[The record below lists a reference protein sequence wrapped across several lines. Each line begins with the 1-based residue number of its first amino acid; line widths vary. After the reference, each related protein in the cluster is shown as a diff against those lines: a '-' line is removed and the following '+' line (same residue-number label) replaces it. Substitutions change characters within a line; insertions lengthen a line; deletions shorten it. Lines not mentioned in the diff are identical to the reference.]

1 MIDFLKMRLYM
12 RGILAALCLLFAT
25 GIASA
30 SNPTITIWSGLN
42 QSFGQI
48 GIPQAAINI
57 LGNVTDPNGVTD
69 LSYTLNGGS
78 SVQLSQGPDTR
89 RLLAAGDFNIDI
101 NISLLNAGSNTIVIT
116 ARNSLNQI
124 STETVNVQYTAGQT
138 WPLPYTIDWNTAG
151 SIENVAQIVDGHW
164 TLDSGRIYSTYLG
177 YDRLVAIGDT
187 AWTDYEVT
195 VPITIY
201 SLDSSGFNNV
211 SQTPGVGLLFRWTG
225 HTDYPISGMQP
236 KSGYL
241 PLGAIGWYSW
251 EYMNP
256 ANVRLNIVGN
266 NLHVL
271 QTDYSGFHLTFGV
284 AYYFKMRVE
293 TIPNVGGRYK
303 LKVWQVGDAEPS
315 EWKLEGQQSLSDPQ
329 KGSVLLLSH
338 HVDARFGNVVITP
351 VPDPVPV
358 QLSSFTAT
366 LQEGNTVRLNWST
379 ISETNN
385 YGFEVQKSGNGTP
398 FVTLPNSF
406 VPGHGTTI
414 EPRYYSF
421 IDSLTTAG
429 DWSYRLKQIDLDGTF
444 HFTDPVHISV
454 TTGVDESRN
463 PEEFALHQNYPNP
476 FNPSTIITYDVP
488 ADSRVRL
495 DVFNTLGQH
504 IALLVDDTVS
514 KGRHTTTYDASSL
527 PTGVY
532 IYRLTTSRSSIS
544 RRMIVV
550 K

>member
-1 MIDFLKMRLYM
+1 MK
-12 RGILAALCLLFAT
+12 GILAASCLLFAT

-30 SNPTITIWSGLN
+30 SGPTITIWSGLN

-48 GIPQAAINI
+48 GNPQAAINI
-57 LGNVTDPNGVTD
+57 LGNVTDANGVTD

-116 ARNSLNQI
+116 ARNGLDQL
-124 STETVNVQYTAGQT
+124 STETVNVQYTPGQT

-195 VPITIY
+195 VPITIC

-284 AYYFKMRVE
+284 SYYFKMRVE
-293 TIPNVGGRYK
+293 TIPNVGGRYR
-303 LKVWQVGDAEPS
+303 LKVWQVGDAEPF
-315 EWKLEGQQSLSDPQ
+315 EWRLEGQQSLSDPQ

-398 FVTLPNSF
+398 FATLPNGF
-406 VPGHGTTI
+406 IPGHGTTL

-421 IDSLTTAG
+421 VDSSTAAG

-463 PEEFALHQNYPNP
+463 PGEFALHQNYPNP
-476 FNPSTIITYDVP
+476 FNPSTIIMYDVP

-514 KGRHTTTYDASSL
+514 KGRHTTTFDASSL
-527 PTGVY
+527 TTGVY
-532 IYRLTTSRSSIS
+532 ICRLTTSRSSIS
-544 RRMIVV
+544 RRMMVV